1 MGEVTLLPEMPEVE
15 TLRRGLVRA
24 AVGQS
29 ITGIQVSDERVL
41 KRCSVD
47 SFVERLAG
55 TTVKAVNRR
64 GKYLLFEMDCGSLP
78 PFHLVVHLNMKG
90 SIRRFAADVPSQ
102 KYECVRVGLSTGDV
116 LVYTDMWTWG
126 GWHFDDASEFTQVAD
141 VVSMGPEPL
150 DVGWSGELLAKRIA
164 GRRGLIKAVLLDQK
178 VVAGVGNIY
187 ADESLFAA
195 RIAPERQASGLDA
208 NECDAL
214 AASVALTLGNAVR
227 CGGSF
232 GEYVDLDGNPGTY
245 EPRVYGGKGKPC
257 PQCGGLLVKTSIGG
271 RGTTYCPECQH

>member
-15 TLRRGLVRA
+15 TLRRGLVRV
-24 AVGQS
+24 AVGQR
-29 ITGIQVSDERVL
+29 ITGVQVTDERVL
-41 KRCSVD
+41 KRCSIGD
-47 SFVERLAG
+47 FAERLAD
-55 TTVKAVNRR
+55 TTVNAVNRR
-64 GKYLLFEMDCGSLP
+64 GKYLLFDMGCGRVPS
-78 PFHLVVHLNMKG
+78 FHLVVHLNMKG
-90 SIRRFAADVPSQ
+90 SIRRFAAEAPTQ

-126 GWHFDDASEFTQVAD
+126 DWHFDDSSEYTQVSD
-141 VVSMGPEPL
+141 VASMGPEPL
-150 DVGWSGELLAKRIA
+150 DDGWSGEVLA
-164 GRRGLIKAVLLDQK
+164 GRLAGKRGLIKSILLDQK

-187 ADESLFAA
+187 ADESLFTAGISPK
-195 RIAPERQASGLDA
+195 RPASGLDA
-208 NECDAL
+208 GECDAL
-214 AASVALTLGNAVR
+214 AASIAETLGNAVR
-227 CGGSF
+227 LGGSF

>member
-24 AVGQS
+24 AVGQR
-29 ITGIQVSDERVL
+29 ITGVQVTDERVL
-41 KRCSVD
+41 KRCSIGD
-47 SFVERLAG
+47 FAERLAD
-55 TTVKAVNRR
+55 TTVNAVNRR
-64 GKYLLFEMDCGSLP
+64 GKYLLFDMGCGRVPS
-78 PFHLVVHLNMKG
+78 FHLVVHLNMKG
-90 SIRRFAADVPSQ
+90 SIRRFAADVPAQ

-126 GWHFDDASEFTQVAD
+126 DWHFDDASEYTQVSD
-141 VVSMGPEPL
+141 VASMGPEPL
-150 DVGWSGELLAKRIA
+150 DDGWSGEVLAGRLA
-164 GRRGLIKAVLLDQK
+164 GRRGLIKSILLDQK

-187 ADESLFAA
+187 ADESLFTAG
-195 RIAPERQASGLDA
+195 ISPKRQASGLDA
-208 NECDAL
+208 GECDAL
-214 AASVALTLGNAVR
+214 AASIAETLGNAVR
-227 CGGSF
+227 LGGSF

-257 PQCGGLLVKTSIGG
+257 PLCGGLLVKTSIGG

>member
-24 AVGQS
+24 AVGQR
-29 ITGIQVSDERVL
+29 ITGVQVTDERVL
-41 KRCSVD
+41 KRCSIGD
-47 SFVERLAG
+47 FAERLTD
-55 TTVKAVNRR
+55 TTVKAVIRR
-64 GKYLLFEMDCGSLP
+64 GKFLLFEMGCGSLP
-78 PFHLVVHLNMKG
+78 SFHLVVHLNMKG
-90 SIRRFAADVPSQ
+90 SIRRFAADVPTQ
-102 KYECVRVGLSTGDV
+102 KYECVRVCLSTGDV
-116 LVYTDMWTWG
+116 LAYTDMWAWG
-126 GWHFDDASEFTQVAD
+126 GWHFDDASEYTQVSD
-141 VVSMGPEPL
+141 VASIGPEPL
-150 DVGWSGELLAKRIA
+150 DDGWSGEVLAGRLA

-187 ADESLFAA
+187 ADEALFAA
-195 RIAPERQASGLDA
+195 GIAPKRQASGLNA
-208 NECDAL
+208 AECDAL
-214 AASVALTLGNAVR
+214 AASIAETLGNAVR
-227 CGGSF
+227 LGGSF

>member
-1 MGEVTLLPEMPEVE
+1 MPEVE

-24 AVGQS
+24 AVGQR
-29 ITGIQVSDERVL
+29 ITGVQVTDERVL
-41 KRCSVD
+41 KRCSIGD
-47 SFVERLAG
+47 FAERLTD

-64 GKYLLFEMDCGSLP
+64 GKFLLFEMGCGSLP
-78 PFHLVVHLNMKG
+78 SFHLVVHLNMKG
-90 SIRRFAADVPSQ
+90 SIRRFAADVPTQ

-116 LVYTDMWTWG
+116 LAYTDMWTWG
-126 GWHFDDASEFTQVAD
+126 DWHFDDASEYTQVSD
-141 VVSMGPEPL
+141 VASMGPEPL
-150 DVGWSGELLAKRIA
+150 DDGWSGAVLASRLA
-164 GRRGLIKAVLLDQK
+164 GRRGLIKSVLLDQK

-187 ADESLFAA
+187 ADESLFSAG
-195 RIAPERQASGLDA
+195 IAPTRQASGL
-208 NECDAL
+208 NGGECDAL
-214 AASVALTLGNAVR
+214 AVSIAETLGNAVR
-227 CGGSF
+227 LGGSF

>member
-1 MGEVTLLPEMPEVE
+1 MPEVE

-24 AVGQS
+24 VVGQR
-29 ITGIQVSDERVL
+29 ITGVQVTDQRVL
-41 KRCSVD
+41 KRCSICD
-47 SFVERLAG
+47 FAERLAD
-55 TTVKAVNRR
+55 TTVNAVNRR
-64 GKYLLFEMDCGSLP
+64 GKYLLFDMGCGRVPS
-78 PFHLVVHLNMKG
+78 FHLVVHLNMKG
-90 SIRRFAADVPSQ
+90 SIRRFAADVPAQ

-126 GWHFDDASEFTQVAD
+126 DWHFDDASEYTQVSD
-141 VVSMGPEPL
+141 VASMGPEPL
-150 DVGWSGELLAKRIA
+150 DDGWSGEVLA
-164 GRRGLIKAVLLDQK
+164 GRLAGRCGLIKSILLDQK

-187 ADESLFAA
+187 ADESLFTAG
-195 RIAPERQASGLDA
+195 ISPKRQASGLDA
-208 NECDAL
+208 GECDAL
-214 AASVALTLGNAVR
+214 AASIAETLGNAVR
-227 CGGSF
+227 LGGSF

>member
-24 AVGQS
+24 AVGQR
-29 ITGIQVSDERVL
+29 ITEVQVTDERVL
-41 KRCSVD
+41 KRCSIGD
-47 SFVERLAG
+47 FAERLTD

-64 GKYLLFEMDCGSLP
+64 GKFLLFEMGCGSLP
-78 PFHLVVHLNMKG
+78 SFHLVVHLNMKG
-90 SIRRFAADVPSQ
+90 SLRRFAADVPTQ

-116 LVYTDMWTWG
+116 LAYTDMWTWG
-126 GWHFDDASEFTQVAD
+126 GWHFDDASEYTQVSD
-141 VVSMGPEPL
+141 VASMGPEPL
-150 DVGWSGELLAKRIA
+150 DDGWSGDVLASRLA

-195 RIAPERQASGLDA
+195 AVAPTRQASGLDA
-208 NECDAL
+208 GECDAL
-214 AASVALTLGNAVR
+214 AVSIAETLGNAVR
-227 CGGSF
+227 LGGSF

>member
-1 MGEVTLLPEMPEVE
+1 MPEVE

-24 AVGQS
+24 AVGQR
-29 ITGIQVSDERVL
+29 ITGVQVTDERVL
-41 KRCSVD
+41 KRCSIGD
-47 SFVERLAG
+47 FAERLTD

-64 GKYLLFEMDCGSLP
+64 GKFLLFEIGCGSLP
-78 PFHLVVHLNMKG
+78 SFHLVVHLNMKG
-90 SIRRFAADVPSQ
+90 SIRRFAADVPTQ
-102 KYECVRVGLSTGDV
+102 KYECVRVWLSTGDV

-126 GWHFDDASEFTQVAD
+126 DWHFDDASEYTHVSD
-141 VVSMGPEPL
+141 ITSMGPEPL
-150 DVGWSGELLAKRIA
+150 DDGWSGEVLAGRLA

-195 RIAPERQASGLDA
+195 GIAPKRQASGLDA
-208 NECDAL
+208 GECDAL
-214 AASVALTLGNAVR
+214 AASIAETLGNAVR
-227 CGGSF
+227 LGGSF

-245 EPRVYGGKGKPC
+245 DPRVYGGKGQPC
-257 PQCGGLLVKTSIGG
+257 PVCGGLLVKTSIGG

>member
-1 MGEVTLLPEMPEVE
+1 MPEVE

-24 AVGQS
+24 AVGQR
-29 ITGIQVSDERVL
+29 ITGVQVTDERVL
-41 KRCSVD
+41 KRCSIGD
-47 SFVERLAG
+47 FAERLTD

-64 GKYLLFEMDCGSLP
+64 GKFLLFEIGCGNLP
-78 PFHLVVHLNMKG
+78 SFHLVVHLNMKG
-90 SIRRFAADVPSQ
+90 SIRRFEADVPTQ

-116 LVYTDMWTWG
+116 LVYTDMWAWG
-126 GWHFDDASEFTQVAD
+126 GWHFDDASEYTHVSDIA
-141 VVSMGPEPL
+141 SMGPEPL
-150 DVGWSGELLAKRIA
+150 DDSWSGEVLAGRLA

-195 RIAPERQASGLDA
+195 GIAPKRQASGLDA
-208 NECDAL
+208 GECDAL
-214 AASVALTLGNAVR
+214 AASIAETLGNAVR
-227 CGGSF
+227 LGGSF

-245 EPRVYGGKGKPC
+245 DPRVYGGKGKPC
-257 PQCGGLLVKTSIGG
+257 PVCGGLLVKTSIGG

>member
-1 MGEVTLLPEMPEVE
+1 MPEVE

-24 AVGQS
+24 AVGQR
-29 ITGIQVSDERVL
+29 ITGVQVTDERVL
-41 KRCSVD
+41 KRCSIGD
-47 SFVERLAG
+47 FAERLTD

-64 GKYLLFEMDCGSLP
+64 GKFLLFEMGCGSLP
-78 PFHLVVHLNMKG
+78 SFHLVVHLNMKG
-90 SIRRFAADVPSQ
+90 SIRRFAADVPMQ

-116 LVYTDMWTWG
+116 LAYTDMWTWG
-126 GWHFDDASEFTQVAD
+126 GWHFDDASEYTQVSD
-141 VVSMGPEPL
+141 VASMGPEPL
-150 DVGWSGELLAKRIA
+150 DDGWSGEALARRLA
-164 GRRGLIKAVLLDQK
+164 GRRGLVKSVLLDQK

-195 RIAPERQASGLDA
+195 GIAPKRQASGLSA
-208 NECDAL
+208 GECDAL
-214 AASVALTLGNAVR
+214 AVSIAETLGNAVR
-227 CGGSF
+227 LGGSF

>member
-24 AVGQS
+24 AVGQR
-29 ITGIQVSDERVL
+29 ITGVQVTDERVL
-41 KRCSVD
+41 KRCSICE
-47 SFVERLAG
+47 FAERLAD
-55 TTVKAVNRR
+55 TTVNAVNRR
-64 GKYLLFEMDCGSLP
+64 GKYLLFDMGCGSVP
-78 PFHLVVHLNMKG
+78 SFHLVVHLNMKG
-90 SIRRFAADVPSQ
+90 SIRRFAADVPTQ

-126 GWHFDDASEFTQVAD
+126 DWHFDDASEYTQVSD
-141 VVSMGPEPL
+141 VASMGPEPL
-150 DVGWSGELLAKRIA
+150 NDGWSGELLAARLA
-164 GRRGLIKAVLLDQK
+164 GRRGLIKAMLLDQK

-187 ADESLFAA
+187 ADESLFTAG
-195 RIAPERQASGLDA
+195 IAPNRQASGLDA
-208 NECDAL
+208 GECDAL
-214 AASVALTLGNAVR
+214 AASIAETLGNAVR
-227 CGGSF
+227 CGGSL